1 MYKYELFFQESSET
15 ALHRAVINAT
25 SKSLPVV
32 DFLIQNMPSQ
42 GLDKQTLPPMSS
54 ESSGC
59 NTALHLC
66 VIYNQIE
73 CMKLILRSG
82 ADPTIRN
89 YHDKTPLDIAQQLNN
104 KTSIELVIIIYES

>member
-1 MYKYELFFQESSET
+1 MK
-15 ALHRAVINAT
+15 AT

-42 GLDKQTLPPMSS
+42 GLDKQTLTPKSS
-54 ESSGC
+54 DLVGC

-66 VIYNQIE
+66 VIYDQVE

-89 YHDKTPLDIAQQLNN
+89 FQDKTPLDIAQQLNN
-104 KTSIELVIIIYES
+104 KTSIELVICFPFIKYDCF